1 MTTTPKPHIPG
12 PCGRYN
18 CDGTELSG
26 LPCDSSP
33 DVCAKYRRLSRTGI
47 KLIAAERQRQ
57 VEQEGWTPEHDAQHI
72 GGELAMAAAYY
83 CWPGADRELC
93 RRLLFPDNWS
103 TRYANREGYK
113 TPTLRD
119 LMKAGALIA
128 AEIDR
133 RLAAGE
139 E

>member
-1 MTTTPKPHIPG
+1 MTTTTKPHIPG
-12 PCGRYN
+12 PCGLVN

-33 DVCAKYRRLSRTGI
+33 DACAKYSKLCRTGV
-47 KLIAAERQRQ
+47 KLIAAERKRQ
-57 VEQEGWTPEHDAQHI
+57 VEQEGWTPEHDAKHI
-72 GGELAMAAAYY
+72 KGELAQAAAYY
-83 CWPGADRELC
+83 CAGGPQSWVEAMVYPARWNLC
-93 RRLLFPDNWS
+93 HAKRQGFDL
-103 TRYANREGYK
+103 
-113 TPTLRD
+113 PTLRD
-119 LMKAGALIA
+119 LVKAGALIA